1 MIVIAGKEVFQEIE
15 EVIDPKH
22 TAILCIDMQKDFCRD
37 DGKAVAAGFKIDMI
51 KAAIAP
57 IKRLLAAAR
66 EAGVQV
72 MYTEHK
78 YLPNWRSVSPAYV
91 RFLSKRFG
99 WPPDKHWL
107 VDGTPGVETV
117 EELAPQAG
125 DLVVE
130 KWRSSS
136 FSDTN
141 LDLLLR
147 SNGIKTVVIVGC
159 VTQGCVEST
168 ARDTYFH
175 DYYPV
180 LVEDCVASDN
190 PELHE
195 ASLKT
200 MRSRVD
206 LLSSDQLMRIW
217 STMRSETRS
226 STTAA

>member
-1 MIVIAGKEVFQEIE
+1 MIVVAGKEVFQEIE
-15 EVIDPKH
+15 EVVDPRH
-22 TAILCIDMQKDFCRD
+22 TAVLCIDMQKDFCRD
-37 DGKAVAAGFKIDMI
+37 DGKAVAAGFRIDMI

-57 IKRLLAAAR
+57 ISRLLDSAR

-72 MYTEHK
+72 IYTEHK
-78 YLPNWRSVSPAYV
+78 YLPGWRSVSPAYI

-99 WPPDKHWL
+99 WPPEKHWL
-107 VDGTPGVETV
+107 LEGTSGVDTV
-117 EELAPQAG
+117 EELAPQEG

-147 SNGIKTVVIVGC
+147 SNGIRTVVIVGC

-200 MRSRVD
+200 MRTRVD
-206 LLSSDQLMRIW
+206 LLTSDKLMEIW
-217 STMRSETRS
+217 RSMGPGTRRS
-226 STTAA
+226 ASAA